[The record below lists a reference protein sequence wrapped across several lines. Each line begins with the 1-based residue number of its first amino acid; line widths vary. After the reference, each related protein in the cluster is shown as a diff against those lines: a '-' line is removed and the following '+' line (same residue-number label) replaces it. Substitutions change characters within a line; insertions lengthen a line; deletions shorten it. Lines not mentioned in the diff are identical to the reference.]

1 MTRKQKIEYWSAHVL
16 LILGIVLFFSIPFIL
31 WSL

>member
-1 MTRKQKIEYWSAHVL
+1 MTKEKIESTIAHL
-16 LILGIVLFFSIPFIL
+16 ILILGIVLFFSIPFLI